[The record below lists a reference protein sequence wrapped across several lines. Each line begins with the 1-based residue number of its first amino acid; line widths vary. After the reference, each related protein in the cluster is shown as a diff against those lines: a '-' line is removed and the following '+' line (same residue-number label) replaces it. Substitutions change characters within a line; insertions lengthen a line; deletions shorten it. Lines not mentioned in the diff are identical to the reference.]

1 MKKNTFFLGCGIGT
15 LLALAGCSGTGSSPE
30 SFVRSDYYTR
40 GIGVYPGNPK
50 EDFSPEL
57 LPDANEYRNL
67 ARMRATT
74 QSSAYDYNLTA
85 QLATDGLVTEEQP
98 RYLVLSTPEGEKP
111 KREREWMIDGGPY
124 SRNTVQ
130 GEDTYFMFA
139 LRNYTKTIGRATITG
154 TLAFDDKAAQGGYE
168 MTWEGSNDGQEWTA
182 LDSHKGSG
190 LPGKSSSGRVTVN
203 DPNKQTG
210 DISMPVRR
218 LNETFNFP
226 KEAPYSYYRIHLK
239 MKGAYAWTFHEIAFA
254 NHEGEV
260 NLKPSQ
266 FFTSTW
272 MSATAGT
279 EWLCVDLGSCS
290 TFDKINLHWINKA
303 IKGKIQTSDNA
314 KDWQDLA
321 ELPGEE
327 SRTDV
332 LDVQGKAR
340 YVRILME
347 ESANGQPYMLS
358 EVEVMGRG
366 GLVPQPAPMPAI
378 ADGEM
383 TLSGGNW
390 QVQRASEV
398 KESGEVISTPDYPSD
413 RLHPRCKAGSYS
425 DA

>member
-1 MKKNTFFLGCGIGT
+1 
-15 LLALAGCSGTGSSPE
+15 
-30 SFVRSDYYTR
+30 
-40 GIGVYPGNPK
+40 
-50 EDFSPEL
+50 
-57 LPDANEYRNL
+57 
-67 ARMRATT
+67 
-74 QSSAYDYNLTA
+74 
-85 QLATDGLVTEEQP
+85 
-98 RYLVLSTPEGEKP
+98 
-111 KREREWMIDGGPY
+111 
-124 SRNTVQ
+124 
-130 GEDTYFMFA
+130 
-139 LRNYTKTIGRATITG
+139 
-154 TLAFDDKAAQGGYE
+154 
-168 MTWEGSNDGQEWTA
+168 
-182 LDSHKGSG
+182 
-190 LPGKSSSGRVTVN
+190 
-203 DPNKQTG
+203 
-210 DISMPVRR
+210 
-218 LNETFNFP
+218 
-226 KEAPYSYYRIHLK
+226 

-413 RLHPRCKAGSYS
+413 QWIVATVPGTVLGSYIKAGALPDLNYADNQLVSSESFFNSNFWYRNEFEVPQGFKGDCVTLNFDGINWKANVYLNGQKAGRPIS
-425 DA
+425 